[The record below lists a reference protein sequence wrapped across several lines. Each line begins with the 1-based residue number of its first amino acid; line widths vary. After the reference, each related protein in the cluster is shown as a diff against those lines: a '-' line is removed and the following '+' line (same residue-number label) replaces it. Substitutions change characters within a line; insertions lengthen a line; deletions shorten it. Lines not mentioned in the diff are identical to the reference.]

1 MMLNQRAS
9 SRIGLASHGHRGLDA
24 LAWAR
29 EPTSGDVSR
38 PQLHQDLEHI
48 SFLVGTWRGEGK
60 GDYPTIDPFAY
71 EEEIRFWHDGR
82 PLLFY
87 EQRNWNSESKAPM
100 HSESGFWRPREDR
113 AIEVVLAHG
122 FGVAEIEEGQ
132 FRGRRFELRSKSLA
146 STSTAKV
153 IREVTRTYEVDGDV
167 LTYQM
172 AMAYGDTPLNHHLR
186 AELRR
191 V

>member
-1 MMLNQRAS
+1 
-9 SRIGLASHGHRGLDA
+9 
-24 LAWAR
+24 
-29 EPTSGDVSR
+29 VSQ
-38 PQLHQDLEHI
+38 PPLHQDLWPI

-60 GDYPTIDPFAY
+60 GEYPTVDPFAY

-87 EQRNWNSESKAPM
+87 EQRNWNAASKAPM
-100 HSESGFWRPREDR
+100 HSETGFWRPREGG

-122 FGVAEIEEGQ
+122 FGVAEIEEGEVHA
-132 FRGRRFELRSKSLA
+132 RRFELRSRSLA

-153 IREVTRTYEVDGDV
+153 ILEVARTYEVDGDE
-167 LTYQM
+167 LTYEM
-172 AMAYGDTPLNHHLR
+172 AMAYGDTPLTHHLR

>member
-1 MMLNQRAS
+1 M
-9 SRIGLASHGHRGLDA
+9 
-24 LAWAR
+24 
-29 EPTSGDVSR
+29 SG
-38 PQLHQDLEHI
+38 PPLHQELATI
-48 SFLVGTWRGEGK
+48 SFLIGTWRGEGK
-60 GDYPTIDPFAY
+60 GEYPTVDPFAY

-87 EQRNWNSESKAPM
+87 EQRNWNAASKAPM
-100 HSESGFWRPREDR
+100 HSETGFWRPREGG

-122 FGVAEIEEGQ
+122 FGVAEIEEGEVH
-132 FRGRRFELRSKSLA
+132 GRRCELRSRSLA

-153 IREVTRTYEVDGDV
+153 IREVTRTCELEGDV

-172 AMAYGDTPLNHHLR
+172 AMAYGDTPLTHHLR

>member
-1 MMLNQRAS
+1 
-9 SRIGLASHGHRGLDA
+9 
-24 LAWAR
+24 
-29 EPTSGDVSR
+29 VSQL
-38 PQLHQDLEHI
+38 QLHQDLENI

-60 GDYPTIDPFAY
+60 GEYPTIDPFTY

-82 PLLFY
+82 PLLYY

-100 HSESGFWRPREDR
+100 HSESGFWRPREDG

-132 FRGRRFELRSKSLA
+132 VRGRRFELRSRSLA

>member
-1 MMLNQRAS
+1 MS
-9 SRIGLASHGHRGLDA
+9 
-24 LAWAR
+24 
-29 EPTSGDVSR
+29 EPE
-38 PQLHQDLEHI
+38 LHQDLEEV
-48 SFLVGTWRGEGK
+48 SFLLGTWRGEGR

-87 EQRNWNSESKAPM
+87 EQRNWNAESKAPM
-100 HSESGFWRPREDR
+100 HSEFGFWRPRGDG

-132 FRGRRFELRSKSLA
+132 QRGRRFELRSKSLA

-153 IREVTRTYEVDGDV
+153 IREVTRTYEVDGEV
-167 LTYQM
+167 LTYEM

-186 AELRR
+186 AELRH

>member
-1 MMLNQRAS
+1 
-9 SRIGLASHGHRGLDA
+9 
-24 LAWAR
+24 
-29 EPTSGDVSR
+29 VSQ
-38 PQLHQDLEHI
+38 PPLHHELEDI

-60 GDYPTIDPFAY
+60 GEYPTVDPFAY

-87 EQRNWNSESKAPM
+87 EQRNWNAASKAPM
-100 HSESGFWRPREDR
+100 HSETGFWRPREGG

-122 FGVAEIEEGQ
+122 FGVAEIEEGEVY
-132 FRGRRFELRSKSLA
+132 GRRCELHSRSLA

-167 LTYQM
+167 LIYQM
-172 AMAYGDTPLNHHLR
+172 EMAYGDTPLTHHLR

-191 V
+191 A

>member
-1 MMLNQRAS
+1 
-9 SRIGLASHGHRGLDA
+9 
-24 LAWAR
+24 
-29 EPTSGDVSR
+29 VSE
-38 PQLHQDLEHI
+38 PQLHSALEVI

-60 GDYPTIDPFAY
+60 GEYPTIDPFTY

-87 EQRNWNSESKAPM
+87 EQRNWNSESKTPM
-100 HSESGFWRPREDR
+100 HSESGFWRPREDG
-113 AIEVVLAHG
+113 IEVVLAHG
-122 FGVAEIEEGQ
+122 FGVAEIEEG
-132 FRGRRFELRSKSLA
+132 RVIGRRFELHSKSLA
-146 STSTAKV
+146 STSTAKI
-153 IREVTRTYEVDGDV
+153 IRDVSRTYEVDGDV